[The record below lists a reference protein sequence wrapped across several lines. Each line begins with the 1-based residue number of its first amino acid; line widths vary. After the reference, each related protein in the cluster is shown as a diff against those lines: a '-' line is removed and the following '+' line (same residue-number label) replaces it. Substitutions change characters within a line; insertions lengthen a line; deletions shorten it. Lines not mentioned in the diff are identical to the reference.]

1 MNEDRKEFV
10 ESVKNLAKLK
20 ASFESSAEPKVI
32 GKQKTVEEQLEDLR
46 PYLEEDIEL

>member
-32 GKQKTVEEQLEDLR
+32 GKQKTVEERLEAFKVYTEEDLD
-46 PYLEEDIEL
+46 L

>member
-1 MNEDRKEFV
+1 MNSKRKDFL
-10 ESVKNLAKLK
+10 ESINVLIDIK
-20 ASFESSAEPKVI
+20 SSLEAAGEPKVI

>member
-20 ASFESSAEPKVI
+20 VLFESSAEPKVI
-32 GKQKTVEEQLEDLR
+32 GNQKTVEEKLEKV
-46 PYLEEDIEL
+46 EE